1 MSMIYSLSRLIRQV
15 RRRKELGITL
25 LLALIAVSIGGNTI
39 SFYLFE
45 GAANPDITL
54 WDGLWYSVISVTT
67 IGYGDFS
74 AETLGARI
82 GTAVFIVLIG
92 LATFTTALGMAVDW
106 VADLRHKERKGMG
119 RANTKDHLVMVNFPG
134 EARVRQIIREYR
146 RDPEHK
152 SIDIVLVADNI
163 EEMPFDSS
171 DVSFVRGWPLDEDTY
186 RRANLEHARQVMILS
201 PSHED
206 PRSDSL
212 VASIAFVVHRVN
224 PDVRVIAECLDSR
237 HSVLFNASANLSL
250 VHGLEIVNNLFVQE
264 SQDSGVMRLILAITS
279 NEIEGTLASTVVSSP
294 PPQGTYTAAA
304 KTLLDHGINLVGV
317 IKDDAVRMDFDQ
329 VQVSQGDLL
338 VYISR
343 SRVSSEDMDALL
355 RQGDG

>member
-1 MSMIYSLSRLIRQV
+1 MFYSLSRLIRQV
-15 RRRKELGITL
+15 RHRKELGITL

-45 GAANPDITL
+45 SGANPDISF

-74 AETLGARI
+74 AESLGARI
-82 GTAVFIVLIG
+82 GTAVFIVVIG

-119 RANTKDHLVMVNFPG
+119 RVNARDHLVMVNFPN
-134 EARVRQIIREYR
+134 EERVQQIIREYR
-146 RDPEHK
+146 RDPDYK
-152 SIDIVLVADNI
+152 SVDIVLVDHNI
-163 EEMPFDSS
+163 EELPFDIS

-186 RRANLEHARQVMILS
+186 RRANLEYARQVMVLS

-212 VASIAFVVHRVN
+212 VASIAFVVHQVN
-224 PDVRVIAECLDSR
+224 PGVRVIAECLDSR
-237 HSVLFNASANLSL
+237 HAVLFDSSANLTL
-250 VHGLEIVNNLFVQE
+250 VLAMDVVNNLFVQE
-264 SQDSGVMRLILAITS
+264 SQDAGVTRLTLAMTS
-279 NEIEGTLASTVVSSP
+279 NEMERNLASTTVQST
-294 PPQGTYTAAA
+294 PPQTTYTNAA
-304 KTLLDHGINLVGV
+304 KLLLDHGVNLVGV
-317 IKDDAVRMDFDQ
+317 IRDDSVHMDFDDIE
-329 VQVSQGDLL
+329 VSQGDQL
-338 VYISR
+338 VYIGPSR
-343 SRVSSEDMDALL
+343 LSPEEMAVLL

>member
-1 MSMIYSLSRLIRQV
+1 MFYSLSRLIRQV
-15 RRRKELGITL
+15 RHRKELGITL

-45 GAANPDITL
+45 SGANPDISF

-74 AETLGARI
+74 AESLGARI
-82 GTAVFIVLIG
+82 GTAVFIVVIG

-119 RANTKDHLVMVNFPG
+119 RVNARDHLVMVNFPN
-134 EARVRQIIREYR
+134 EERVQQIIREYR
-146 RDPEHK
+146 RDPDYK
-152 SIDIVLVADNI
+152 SVDIVLVDHNI
-163 EEMPFDSS
+163 EELPFDIS

-186 RRANLEHARQVMILS
+186 RRANLEYARQVMVLS

-212 VASIAFVVHRVN
+212 VASIAFVVHQVN
-224 PDVRVIAECLDSR
+224 PGVRVIAECLDSR
-237 HSVLFNASANLSL
+237 HAVLFDSSANLTL
-250 VHGLEIVNNLFVQE
+250 VLAMDVVNNLFVQE
-264 SQDSGVMRLILAITS
+264 SQDAGVTRLTLAMTS
-279 NEIEGTLASTVVSSP
+279 NEMERNLASTTVQSTP
-294 PPQGTYTAAA
+294 PRTTYTNAA
-304 KTLLDHGINLVGV
+304 KLLLDHGVNLVGV
-317 IKDDAVRMDFDQ
+317 IRDDLVHMDFDDIE
-329 VQVSQGDLL
+329 VSQGDQL
-338 VYISR
+338 VYIGPSR
-343 SRVSSEDMDALL
+343 LSPEEMAVLL